1 VSCPTSRPREGQDRS
16 PEDHAEHAVRRRVD
30 GLARR
35 ISSTA
40 WLRDRSGTLRWGSRA
55 RPTAGM
61 RTVLVSATTLHRP
74 EHGNNLLARDEVV
87 ARSERL
93 ASLLDHLATV
103 RLRRA
108 PFKFKGYPFPPEIIV
123 YGV

>member
-1 VSCPTSRPREGQDRS
+1 MRNTPFDV
-16 PEDHAEHAVRRRVD
+16 AW
-30 GLARR
+30 
-35 ISSTA
+35 TA
-40 WLRDRSGTLRWGSRA
+40 WPDGSRA
-55 RPTAGM
+55 PRGYVTGPG
-61 RTVLVSATTLHRP
+61 H
-74 EHGNNLLARDEVV
+74 LLARDEVV